1 MQITTIGIDL
11 AKSVFQIHGVLADGT
26 VAFNKPLRRAQML
39 PFFAKLD
46 PCLIGIEACGSS
58 HHWARELTRLGHEVK
73 LMPANYVKA
82 YVKRGKSDAVDAAAI
97 CEAVTRPSMRF
108 VAIKSEEQQA
118 ALCLHRV
125 RQALISQ
132 RTQLVNMI
140 RGLLAEFGII
150 LPAGINHLRDFA
162 CEMQAGELLNIPEIG
177 EDVIALL
184 CDQLIELDQRV
195 MTLDRAISKQS
206 KQDERIELLRTIPG
220 IGPVTASAIVST
232 IGSGQQF
239 RCARDFAAWIG
250 LTPLNKSSGG
260 KEALGRISRMGDQY
274 LRRLLVNGMASRV
287 RFAKIKPDK
296 ADPWLLNLLERKPA
310 KLAAVAMANKT
321 ARIAWAVLTNG
332 EPYREVRAAQ

>member
-1 MQITTIGIDL
+1 MQITTIGVDL
-11 AKSVFQIHGVLADGT
+11 AKHVFQVHGIYEDGS

-39 PFFAKLD
+39 PFFSKIE
-46 PCLIGIEACGSS
+46 PCLIGLEACGSS
-58 HHWARELTRLGHEVK
+58 HYWARELTRLGHEVRQ
-73 LMPANYVKA
+73 MPANYVKA
-82 YVKRGKSDAVDAAAI
+82 YVKRGKTDAADAGAI

-118 ALCLHRV
+118 ALSLHRV
-125 RQALISQ
+125 RQTLISQ

-150 LPAGINHLRDFA
+150 LPVGIDHLREFA
-162 CEMQAGELLNIPEIG
+162 REMQAGELLDIPETA

-184 CDQLIELDQRV
+184 CDQLVDLDHRIT
-195 MTLDRAISKQS
+195 MLDRAISEHAR
-206 KQDERIELLRTIPG
+206 QDARVDLLQTIPG

-232 IGSGQQF
+232 IGSGRQF
-239 RCARDFAAWIG
+239 RSARDFAAWIG

-260 KEALGRISRMGDQY
+260 KEVLGRISRMGDRY
-274 LRRLLVNGMASRV
+274 IRRLLVNGMASRV
-287 RFAKIKPDK
+287 RYAKSKPDK
-296 ADPWLLNLLERKPA
+296 ADPWLINLLERKPA

-332 EPYREVRAAQ
+332 EPFRQEVIAQ

>member
-1 MQITTIGIDL
+1 MQITTIGVDL
-11 AKSVFQIHGVLADGT
+11 AKNVFQVHGVYEDGS

-39 PFFAKLD
+39 PFFAKLA

-58 HHWARELTRLGHEVK
+58 HFWAREFTMLGHDVK

-118 ALCLHRV
+118 VLSLHRV

-132 RTQLVNMI
+132 RTQLANMI
-140 RGLLAEFGII
+140 RGLLAEFGIT
-150 LPAGINHLRDFA
+150 LPRGVDHLRHFA
-162 CEMQAGELLNIPEIG
+162 REMQAGELLDIPETA

-184 CDQLIELDQRV
+184 CDQLIDLDKRV
-195 MTLDRAISKQS
+195 SQLDKAIAAEAGK
-206 KQDERIELLRTIPG
+206 DERVELLQTIPG

-232 IGSGQQF
+232 IGSGRQF
-239 RCARDFAAWIG
+239 RSARDFAAWIG

-260 KEALGRISRMGDQY
+260 KEALGRISRMGDRY
-274 LRRLLVNGMASRV
+274 LRKLLVNGMVSRV
-287 RFAKIKPDK
+287 RYAKIKPER
-296 ADPWLLNLLERKPA
+296 ADPWLLSLLERKPS

-332 EPYREVRAAQ
+332 EPYREVEIQE